1 MKSGPLVTA
10 VVALV
15 AMTGVVVAFMSNA
28 SPYVTIAEAK
38 QLKSDRMHLAG
49 DILKE
54 TVVTDYKA
62 NEVRFQVK
70 DVNGDQI
77 LIVHRGE
84 MPANMS
90 SATKVV
96 AIGGVEGDRFISKQL
111 LLKCPSRYEEE
122 KKGDKVARLGSS

>member
-15 AMTGVVVAFMSNA
+15 AMGGVVAAFMSNA

-38 QLKSDRMHLAG
+38 QLRSDRMHLAG

-54 TVVTDYKA
+54 TVVNDYQGH
-62 NEVRFQVK
+62 ELRFKIK
-70 DVNGDQI
+70 DANGDQI

-84 MPANMS
+84 MPSNMG
-90 SATKVV
+90 SATRVV
-96 AIGGVEGDRFISKQL
+96 AIGGVEGDRFMSKQL

-122 KKGDKVARLGSS
+122 KKGASKVAQR